1 MSKSINSVQ
10 FTVMEK
16 EIMSVLDNAV
26 EMSVALGKGIYSVG
40 QDVALGFERTGEGL
54 GLGEDGRV
62 AQIGFENN
70 AMVAL
75 LSDFVKYG
83 INNRNSPLF
92 KTIVHILEHYYISL
106 TDEEL
111 QAVAK
116 QAGLA
121 ASYTLGR
128 MVLGKKLAEAIA
140 IRIAIS
146 IAASA
151 TYKAIAKRVGVSAGV
166 SSTGIGAPIGLLMLQ
181 GVLQRSS
188 LAATRLKNKSPELFR
203 TLQSNGN
210 LQLLYFILEK
220 PMEKYIDVISKSPH
234 KR

>member
-1 MSKSINSVQ
+1 MKR
-10 FTVMEK
+10 K
-16 EIMSVLDNAV
+16 IMSVLDNV
-26 EMSVALGKGIYSVG
+26 VDMSIALGKGVYSVG

-54 GLGEDGRV
+54 GFGENGRM

-70 AMVAL
+70 AMAVL
-75 LSDFVKYG
+75 LGDSVKYG
-83 INNRNSPLF
+83 VNNRNSPLF
-92 KTIVHILEHYYISL
+92 KSIVHILEHYYISL
-106 TDEEL
+106 TDDEL

-128 MVLGKKLAEAIA
+128 MVIGKKLAEAIA
-140 IRIAIS
+140 VRIAVS
-146 IAASA
+146 IGASA
-151 TYKAIAKRVGVSAGV
+151 AYKVVAKRVGVSAGV

-188 LAATRLKNKSPELFR
+188 LAATRLRNKSPELFR
-203 TLQSNGN
+203 TLQSKGN

-220 PMEKYIDVISKSPH
+220 PMEKHINAISKSPR